1 MEILYNIND
10 TKNKIKKLKEDKLK
24 IALVPTMGYL
34 HDGHKSL
41 VEKAKK
47 IADIVFISIFINP
60 IQFGPNED
68 YENYPRDFERDRK
81 IAIDAGV
88 DYIFYPEEK
97 EMYKDFKTYVEVT
110 ELSEK
115 LCGKTRPTHFKGVT
129 TVVLKLFN
137 IIQPDFAIFGMKD
150 AQQLRIIEK
159 MKEDLNLDVEIIRGE
174 IIREKDGL
182 AYSSR
187 NKYLNS
193 FERQQAVAL
202 RRSFEYAEKIIQNG
216 KKNIDEIKKDIENYI
231 KDNFKIDKIDY
242 ISIVNFKNLEEE
254 REITEEVL
262 IAGAI
267 YIGKTRLIDNIFI
280 KIK

>member
-1 MEILYNIND
+1 MEILYNINE

-47 IADIVFISIFINP
+47 IADIVFMSIFINP